1 VHANLLGAQQIFKR
15 EMEKEERKK
24 NSLCP
29 QRGSKD
35 RPQGASERQEVSIGA
50 DKIIPKISVA

>member
-35 RPQGASERQEVSIGA
+35 PKFLIVEAFNAVLLGAIQPERV
-50 DKIIPKISVA
+50 